1 MGFASSKQFFVSWEE
16 LHRATRELASRQLPA
31 SQWKGIIAV
40 SRGGLVPASI
50 LARELN
56 LRLVETVC
64 ISSYVHNEQQKE
76 LKVLSAAEGD
86 GEGMLVVDDLV
97 DTGNTAKKIRQMY
110 PKAKFIT
117 VYAKPQGRDLV
128 DEYVADVA
136 QDTWIE
142 LPWDMQLNYSDPLC
156 KTDKID

>member
-16 LHRATRELASRQLPA
+16 LHRATRELARRQLPA

-40 SRGGLVPASI
+40 SRGGLVPSSI

-56 LRLVETVC
+56 LRLVQTVC
-64 ISSYVHNEQQKE
+64 ITSYVHNEQQKQ

-97 DTGNTAKKIRQMY
+97 DTGNTAKKIREMY

-156 KTDKID
+156 KSDKID